1 MNCFEH
7 AIATP
12 GTANTAF
19 ACCAYCGAGL
29 CLEHAHLITL
39 PALPPPGLVVRTTS
53 GARRILCPSCYAIAR
68 PADTE
73 RLAPSHGRLPRK
85 AHLGAAE
92 LNESARLEDHAAGAD
107 VRY

>member
-19 ACCAYCGAGL
+19 ACCAYCGAAL
-29 CLEHAHLITL
+29 CLEHARLITL
-39 PALPPPGLVVRTTS
+39 PAPPPPGLVVRTTA

-68 PADTE
+68 PAGSE
-73 RLAPSHGRLPRK
+73 RFSPSQGRLPRK
-85 AHLGAAE
+85 ADLGAAE
-92 LNESARLEDHAAGAD
+92 LSEPARLEDDAVGAHA
-107 VRY
+107 RH